1 MDIATGRYPEQ
12 LHQEDLL
19 PREPH
24 IVLALSSS
32 SANISDYRF
41 AVGSM
46 NPFYF
51 GSGTSTLTASG
62 YICAQAGDFPQLK
75 HKTFA
80 DGLQALIDKLV
91 AKNQGLVVDFAPA
104 LRTAVEG
111 HKALENCVIS
121 IPASIFND
129 EERGDGL
136 VLLSNTGD
144 YSLRSIPSVISEDF
158 IKGFNPQTLY
168 RLIELGVHSWRLL
181 REFGAIFVQ
190 ETYKLKDHLEQ

>member
-75 HKTFA
+75 HRTFA
-80 DGLQALIDKLV
+80 VGLQALIDNLV

-111 HKALENCVIS
+111 HKALERCVIS
-121 IPASIFND
+121 IPAILNG
-129 EERGDGL
+129 EEREDGL

-144 YSLRSIPSVISEDF
+144 YSLRSMPPVISEEF
-158 IKGFNPQTLY
+158 IKGFDQQIFY

-190 ETYKLKDHLEQ
+190 ETYKLKDNLEQ

>member
-1 MDIATGRYPEQ
+1 MIKKIKTKENLFEKLLNIIIWIFGILIIYWLVLKLTNHSPTIEQVGVGIFVLIATLVFKNEYKSGRIDEFRSNTEKELSLIKNKVDKIESDVIY
-12 LHQEDLL
+12 LKSDIS
-19 PREPH
+19 H
-24 IVLALSSS
+24 IKSDISFV

-75 HKTFA
+75 HKTYA
-80 DGLQALIDKLV
+80 DGLQALIDKLD

-111 HKALENCVIS
+111 HKAL
-121 IPASIFND
+121 
-129 EERGDGL
+129 R
-136 VLLSNTGD
+136 
-144 YSLRSIPSVISEDF
+144 
-158 IKGFNPQTLY
+158 
-168 RLIELGVHSWRLL
+168 
-181 REFGAIFVQ
+181 
-190 ETYKLKDHLEQ
+190 